1 MNEYNHSPKKVGDF
15 LLVNFMYVEFGNDFF
30 DKSR

>member
-1 MNEYNHSPKKVGDF
+1 MNEYNHSPKNVSDF